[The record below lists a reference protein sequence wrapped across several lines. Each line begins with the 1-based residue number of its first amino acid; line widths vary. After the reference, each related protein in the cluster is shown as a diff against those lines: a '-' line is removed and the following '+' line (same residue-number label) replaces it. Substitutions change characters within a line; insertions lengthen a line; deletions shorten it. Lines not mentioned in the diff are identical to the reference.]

1 MTEEASCSIEVTL
14 CEVEEKGS
22 KLRVG
27 LRISTWPR
35 LACEE
40 GIGYMESSR
49 FMLRR
54 VGTILGLDQ

>member
-1 MTEEASCSIEVTL
+1 MAEEASCSIEVTL
-14 CEVEEKGS
+14 REIEKKGP

-27 LRISTWPR
+27 LRISAWSR
-35 LACEE
+35 LVREE

-54 VGTILGLDQ
+54 FGTILGLGQ